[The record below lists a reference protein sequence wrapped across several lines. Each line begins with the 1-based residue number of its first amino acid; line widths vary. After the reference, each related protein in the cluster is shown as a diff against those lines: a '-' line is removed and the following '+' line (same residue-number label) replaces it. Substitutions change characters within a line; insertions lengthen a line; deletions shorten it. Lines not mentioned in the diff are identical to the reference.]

1 MLNINQ
7 KRYRILLFGIPL
19 ALLLYYFRY
28 LFYTPIAGASI
39 AVMLNQ
45 TPTKIFQAAEAGD
58 LATVKSFFRRGGS
71 PHMTGHRSYAYQ
83 TLLHWAGTP
92 EVAEYLINMGLDI
105 HAKDEFGQTPL
116 HTASSAKVADLLLE
130 HGADPYEASL
140 GITSNSDGSYVP
152 SPLTPFHTARS
163 KPIVETLFAHT
174 TDPPCSDTQ
183 RKFQAAQDNSSWC
196 NFGNTPLHHTKAGD
210 AIAVLIEHGFDV
222 NAKNSDSTIL
232 KGRTPLHQAS
242 SGKVARALIDHGA
255 DIHAETDQDL
265 TPLHTAPSAEVVEVL
280 LQNGADI
287 NARDDQGRTPLHT
300 AASWEVAF
308 YQRGSSRKIA
318 QLLLAKGLDVNATD
332 QQGRTPLHL
341 AMEII
346 KKDCLTP
353 PYKAKG
359 YEDVTISVWG
369 QPCIYSTDLA
379 EFLIEN
385 GADVNAKD
393 NNGQTPLFYTARKI
407 YNTQAAGLL
416 IQSGAEVNARDN
428 RGNTPL
434 VWSTNRR
441 ERQRLLQAPRDAVD
455 PDTTFFRLLLD
466 KGADA
471 NAENNERSTAL
482 QAVNSL
488 DQERY
493 GDLKRLLRQYGA
505 KGAD

>member
-1 MLNINQ
+1 MFNINQ

-105 HAKDEFGQTPL
+105 HAQDEFGQTPL
-116 HTASSAKVADLLLE
+116 HTASSAKVADLLLD
-130 HGADPYEASL
+130 HGADPYDAPL
-140 GITSNSDGSYVP
+140 GMTSNADGSYLSP
-152 SPLTPFHTARS
+152 PLTPFHTARS

-174 TDPPCSDTQ
+174 TDTLCSDTQ
-183 RKFQAAQDNSSWC
+183 RKSQVAQGNSAWC
-196 NFGNTPLHHTKAGD
+196 SFGNTPLHNAKTGD
-210 AIAVLIEHGFDV
+210 AIAVLIDHGFDV
-222 NAKNSDSTIL
+222 SVKNSDSTIL

-242 SGKVARALIDHGA
+242 SGEVAKALIDYGA
-255 DIHAETDQDL
+255 DIHAKTEQGL

-287 NARDDQGRTPLHT
+287 NARDAQGRTPLHT
-300 AASWEVAF
+300 AAAWEVAF
-308 YQRGSSRKIA
+308 YQKGDSQKIA
-318 QLLLAKGLDVNATD
+318 QRLLAKGLDVNGTD

-359 YEDVTISVWG
+359 YKDVTISVWG
-369 QPCIYSTDLA
+369 QPCVYNIALA
-379 EFLIEN
+379 EFLIKS